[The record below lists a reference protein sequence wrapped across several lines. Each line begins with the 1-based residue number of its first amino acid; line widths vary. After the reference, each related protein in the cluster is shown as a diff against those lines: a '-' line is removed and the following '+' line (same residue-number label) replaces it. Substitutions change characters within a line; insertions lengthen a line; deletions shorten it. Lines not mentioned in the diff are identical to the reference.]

1 MVIFG
6 ILIIL
11 ASLILGLIVLI
22 QNPKGGGLSGTFGGL
37 GNQIMGVKQTTDTL
51 EKGTWLFAG
60 MGVKQTTDTL
70 EKGTWLFAGIVA
82 LLCIFSSAF
91 ISNKSSNAGP
101 GRLENVAPIVPKPTN
116 TNNTPAPETQKKP

>member
-60 MGVKQTTDTL
+60 
-70 EKGTWLFAGIVA
+70 IVA

-91 ISNKSSNAGP
+91 ISNKSSNSGP
-101 GRLENVAPIVPKPTN
+101 GRLENVAPIVPKSTN